1 MQMFSRVP
9 TLEQIGVK
17 ENVLGAHRKRR
28 QVGGETVALEQLLLR
43 VKIEEEEFNKTG
55 LCCRYQ
61 PLQNRTDLLASPL
74 LSMSAAIAHGTL
86 SVRL

>member
-1 MQMFSRVP
+1 MTYGDPSRPVP
-9 TLEQIGVK
+9 DVK
-17 ENVLGAHRKRR
+17 WEGLTDD
-28 QVGGETVALEQLLLR
+28 ETVALEQLLLR

>member
-43 VKIEEEEFNKTG
+43 VKIEEDEFNKAG
-55 LCCRYQ
+55 LCRYQ
-61 PLQNRTDLLASPL
+61 PLQNRTNLLAPP
-74 LSMSAAIAHGTL
+74 LSMSAAIAHGTI

>member
-9 TLEQIGVK
+9 TLGQIGVK

-28 QVGGETVALEQLLLR
+28 LVGGETVALEQLLLR
-43 VKIEEEEFNKTG
+43 VKLEEDEFNKAG
-55 LCCRYQ
+55 LCRYQ
-61 PLQNRTDLLASPL
+61 PLQNRADLLASPL
-74 LSMSAAIAHGTL
+74 SLSAAIAHGTI